1 MNRENDTQQEICCGP
16 GIFLGGAR
24 ACELAW
30 GLGALVYGGH
40 DGCSWLDG
48 GGGGG
53 LLGLITLASQ
63 CLPLLV
69 LRV

>member
-1 MNRENDTQQEICCGP
+1 MVLV
-16 GIFLGGAR
+16 FSFGGAR
-24 ACELAW
+24 ACGLAW

-40 DGCSWLDG
+40 DGWCSWLG
-48 GGGGG
+48 RG

-69 LRV
+69 LGV